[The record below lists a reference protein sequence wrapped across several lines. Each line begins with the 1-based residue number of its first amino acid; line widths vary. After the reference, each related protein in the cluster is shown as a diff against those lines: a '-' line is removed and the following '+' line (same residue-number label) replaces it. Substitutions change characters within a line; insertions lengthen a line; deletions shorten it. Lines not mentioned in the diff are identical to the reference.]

1 MEKDQKKVTPQEMEE
16 RLIEF
21 ASRIIDMVEALPK
34 TAAAKHL
41 GGQILRSGTSPALNY
56 GEAQAAESRDDFVH
70 KMKVCLKELRETLI
84 CLKLVSKRNWFS
96 EGKLTPLVA
105 ENNELVSMFVAS
117 TKTATSQSK

>member
-1 MEKDQKKVTPQEMEE
+1 MEKQQKHVKPQDLEE

-21 ASRIIDMVEALPK
+21 ASRIIDMAEALPQSA
-34 TAAAKHL
+34 TAKHL

-70 KMKVCLKELRETLI
+70 KMKVCLKELRETHI
-84 CLKLVSKRNWFS
+84 SLKLIAKRNWFA
-96 EGKLTPLVA
+96 EGKLGPLIN

-117 TKTATSQSK
+117 IKTAIGHSK